1 MLFEE
6 RSSNLMF
13 INLDFGDVFL
23 FGNGDA
29 IVQSRNHLH
38 VYMEHNVSPASK
50 SPKQLKFEI
59 HDSLSQ

>member
-1 MLFEE
+1 
-6 RSSNLMF
+6 MF
-13 INLDFGDVFL
+13 VNLDLGDDFL

-59 HDSLSQ
+59 HDSLGQ